1 MVLISFLRTDS
12 TQIFISS
19 KSGRGKTFSSL
30 EEVVEDS
37 KGISGKTSSGVVS
50 VSEQEQRK
58 IAVIKNKI
66 NFFKWNTSFNAIYIN
81 SDRKM
86 LFCCIKEENKKAA
99 DKKQRGFIMQT
110 LGRTLAYA
118 FDVGNNPVI
127 IGTCA
132 NASAIFTNS

>member
-1 MVLISFLRTDS
+1 M
-12 TQIFISS
+12 
-19 KSGRGKTFSSL
+19 
-30 EEVVEDS
+30 EDS

-86 LFCCIKEENKKAA
+86 LFCCIKEENKK
-99 DKKQRGFIMQT
+99 QRTKTEGF
-110 LGRTLAYA
+110 Y
-118 FDVGNNPVI
+118 N
-127 IGTCA
+127 A
-132 NASAIFTNS
+132 NFTQNAGLCL